1 MWAVVSERVT
11 LLLPIRQGVCPRWEH
26 DGFLGEL
33 LHSKLFNNC
42 KMEQLGEKCF
52 PPMYDILKA
61 NSITAPE
68 ETLRE
73 LQLRP
78 VSGTLEIILLQIKV
92 FALIICKMLWQ
103 RECFSS
109 LLFPSTVLAAG
120 LLHWSFQR
128 LPTLAFPLANASE
141 IVSLS
146 ANIFLSKGYLGVLTY
161 SWPAGL
167 PKCYS
172 QQAQRG
178 QMGLR
183 ELLNLVLAFSPFFS
197 SIFFLCCFVN
207 KKKGTKTLTH
217 IQKRKD
223 HTWLT
228 PCPMERIYILSLY
241 HHFAQ
246 LSNFLLIQIQP
257 VKTC

>member
-33 LHSKLFNNC
+33 LNSKIFNNW
-42 KMEQLGEKCF
+42 KMEQLGEKC
-52 PPMYDILKA
+52 PPSPSMYDILKA

-73 LQLRP
+73 LYSRP
-78 VSGTLEIILLQIKV
+78 VSGTLRIVLLQIKV

-103 RECFSS
+103 RGCSS
-109 LLFPSTVLAAG
+109 CLLFPSTVLAAG
-120 LLHWSFQR
+120 WLHWSFQR
-128 LPTLAFPLANASE
+128 LPTLLFPLADASE

-161 SWPAGL
+161 INSWPASL

-172 QQAQRG
+172 WQAQGG

-183 ELLNLVLAFSPFFS
+183 ELLNLVLVLSPFFC
-197 SIFFLCCFVN
+197 IFSLLLC
-207 KKKGTKTLTH
+207 
-217 IQKRKD
+217 
-223 HTWLT
+223 
-228 PCPMERIYILSLY
+228 
-241 HHFAQ
+241 
-246 LSNFLLIQIQP
+246 
-257 VKTC
+257 